1 MDGLEDQAEA
11 AIEGIIDQLFTNDK
25 VEIKH
30 SSRDSVMLRVADALR
45 NHYHQRQT
53 PPRSGSESGNEDND
67 DEQPRIIVAKKV
79 VFRSGVSLMGL
90 QRLQEALQ
98 QGVSATATTTTR
110 NVEVGRP
117 SIPDT
122 NQTSTINA
130 FSSSSINELE
140 FVCLA
145 TPETLQAAIQ
155 CCRAS
160 GIRRLSLK
168 NYGARVL
175 RQNRD
180 LVSLTIRSALW
191 ELDNDLP
198 LEENEDD
205 TTEDGVF
212 NHGTGKNLVMLEY
225 LEIVNYPIG
234 ADGAQL
240 LAEALSTNQS
250 LKTLKLVDC
259 DLRSDSATPIARI
272 LKENH
277 HLEVLDLSYNRHYLG
292 SPLTREMTLKTL
304 VERGLKHNLTLME
317 LHMEQH
323 PSPHQSSSSSSNS
336 RQIHNLQQPHIRHG
350 TKLEEQLDISR
361 FRKAF
366 VVQQRDPLA
375 IHPNMWCHL
384 LGRVSAKPMALY
396 LFLQE
401 SVPTLL
407 SSLHG

>member
-11 AIEGIIDQLFTNDK
+11 AIEGIIDQLYTNDK

-30 SSRDSVMLRVADALR
+30 SSRDSVMLRVADALS
-45 NHYHQRQT
+45 NHYHQRHT
-53 PPRSGSESGNEDND
+53 PPHSSSGSDHDDS
-67 DEQPRIIVAKKV
+67 DEQRRIIVAKKL
-79 VFRSGVSLMGL
+79 VFRSGVSLQGL

-98 QGVSATATTTTR
+98 QGVAATR
-110 NVEVGRP
+110 NEEVRRP
-117 SIPDT
+117 SIQES
-122 NQTSTINA
+122 NKTSTINA
-130 FSSSSINELE
+130 SSSSSIDELE

-160 GIRRLSLK
+160 GIKRLSLK
-168 NYGARVL
+168 NYGARML
-175 RQNRD
+175 LQNRD

-191 ELDNDLP
+191 GLDDDRH
-198 LEENEDD
+198 LEENEYNDA
-205 TTEDGVF
+205 EDGVI
-212 NHGTGKNLVMLEY
+212 NDAGNLVMLES

-250 LKTLKLVDC
+250 LRTLKLIDC

-272 LKENH
+272 IKENH
-277 HLEVLDLSYNRHYLG
+277 YLEVLDLSYNRHYLG

-304 VERGLKHNLTLME
+304 LKRGLKHNLTLTE

-323 PSPHQSSSSSSNS
+323 PAQHHSASSPSSSSSH
-336 RQIHNLQQPHIRHG
+336 QIHELQQPRILHG
-350 TKLEEQLDISR
+350 TKLEVEEQLDINR

-396 LFLQE
+396 LFLQD

-407 SSLHG
+407 SSLQG

>member
-11 AIEGIIDQLFTNDK
+11 AMEGIIDQLYTNEK

-30 SSRDSVMLRVADALR
+30 SSRDTVMLRVADALR
-45 NHYHQRQT
+45 NQYRCHT
-53 PPRSGSESGNEDND
+53 PPHIGSGSDHNGN
-67 DEQPRIIVAKKV
+67 DEQRRIIVAKKL
-79 VFRSGVSLMGL
+79 VFRSGVSSMGL

-98 QGVSATATTTTR
+98 GVATSAELAAAAAT
-110 NVEVGRP
+110 NMEGRR
-117 SIPDT
+117 SIPET
-122 NQTSTINA
+122 KRTRTRTINA
-130 FSSSSINELE
+130 STSSSIEELE
-140 FVCLA
+140 FVCLP
-145 TPETLQAAIQ
+145 TIETLQGAIQ

-160 GIRRLSLK
+160 GIKRLSLK
-168 NYGARVL
+168 NYGARML

-191 ELDNDLP
+191 GPDDGLHL
-198 LEENEDD
+198 EDD
-205 TTEDGVF
+205 DNATEDGF
-212 NHGTGKNLVMLEY
+212 NGVGDLVMLEY

-250 LKTLKLVDC
+250 LTTLKLIDC
-259 DLRSDSATPIARI
+259 DLRSDSATPIAGI

-304 VERGLKHNLTLME
+304 LERGLKHNLTLME

-323 PSPHQSSSSSSNS
+323 PPQRQSWSPSSRSSPGF
-336 RQIHNLQQPHIRHG
+336 HDLQQPRFLG
-350 TKLEEQLDISR
+350 TKLAEQLDINR

-396 LFLQE
+396 LFLQD